1 MTAHNGDLVSPL
13 CVLPVIRQWLSVR
26 SRFCPYLLCL
36 YLSVFLPVL
45 PNHCTANRPPCLMK
59 KSDRKSTSPP
69 QQPHD
74 DRKAKKKTDRKN
86 TSLRL
91 EKKTLKALKIRA
103 IEEETSVQKLIER
116 LVVEY
121 LKTDS
126 DSG

>member
-1 MTAHNGDLVSPL
+1 
-13 CVLPVIRQWLSVR
+13 
-26 SRFCPYLLCL
+26 
-36 YLSVFLPVL
+36 
-45 PNHCTANRPPCLMK
+45 MK